1 MPGLYAAG
9 VVPQFGLFTGSE
21 VLVMDTL
28 LASGAAPQEA
38 SSSILALAIAM
49 KWLANAQDKTMVA
62 GTRYYTSITIGAAIT
77 VTGIQA
83 LVGSTG
89 GTDLWNFEIHDS
101 LGVTLGTTLLTGT
114 TAGTANLFQRIAL
127 TAALV
132 LQPGTYFIVVQ
143 SNGTTAKLGTLASAG
158 VPLITGSATGTLG
171 TAASFTPATTYTA
184 NLGPIA
190 SFY

>member
-1 MPGLYAAG
+1 MAGLYTPGL
-9 VVPQFGLFTGSE
+9 PNLGLILGSE
-21 VLVMDTL
+21 QTNIDTL
-28 LASGAAPQEA
+28 LANGSSPQEA
-38 SSSILALAIAM
+38 AVSFISLAIAM
-49 KWLANAQDKTMVA
+49 KWLNTAQDKTMVA
-62 GTRYYTSITIGAAIT
+62 GTRYYTSIVIGAAIT

-89 GTDLWNFEIHDS
+89 GTDLWDFEIHDS
-101 LGVTLGTTLLTGT
+101 AGVTLATTLLTGT

-127 TAALV
+127 TAPIT
-132 LQPGTYFIVVQ
+132 LQPGTYYIVVQ
-143 SNGTTAKLGTLASAG
+143 SNGTTAKLGTFGSAG

-171 TAASFTPATTYTA
+171 TPANFTPTTTYTA

>member
-1 MPGLYAAG
+1 MAGLYTPGL
-9 VVPQFGLFTGSE
+9 PNLGLILGSE
-21 VLVMDTL
+21 QTNIDTL
-28 LASGAAPQEA
+28 LANGSSPQEA
-38 SSSILALAIAM
+38 AVSFISLAIAM
-49 KWLANAQDKTMVA
+49 KWLNTAQDKTMVA
-62 GTRYYTSITIGAAIT
+62 GTRYYTSIVIGAAIT

-89 GTDLWNFEIHDS
+89 GTDLWDFEIHDS
-101 LGVTLGTTLLTGT
+101 LGVTLATTLLTGT

-127 TAALV
+127 TAPIT
-132 LQPGTYFIVVQ
+132 LQPGTYYIVVQ
-143 SNGTTAKLGTLASAG
+143 SNGTTAKLGTFASAG

-171 TAASFTPATTYTA
+171 TPANFTPATTYTA

>member
-1 MPGLYAAG
+1 MPGLYT
-9 VVPQFGLFTGSE
+9 PGLPALGLITGNE
-21 VLVMDTL
+21 LQHIDTL
-28 LASGAAPQEA
+28 LASGASPQEA
-38 SSSILALAIAM
+38 AVSFMSLAIAM
-49 KWLANAQDKTMVA
+49 KWLATAQDKTMVA
-62 GTRYYTSITIGAAIT
+62 GTRYYTSIVIGAAIT

-89 GTDLWNFEIHDS
+89 GTDLWNFEIHDVN
-101 LGVTLGTTLLTGT
+101 GVTLATTLLTGT

-132 LQPGTYFIVVQ
+132 LQPGTYFIAVQ

-158 VPLITGSATGTLG
+158 LPLITGSATGTLG